1 MGLRDTFLNMLGG
14 ETHEVQKTDNS
25 VYKSARD
32 FLRYGNREKLF
43 PDWSEVKMPDSDMYR
58 GYSYAVIQKRSNKV
72 ATLAKNNLS
81 TWANPDV
88 VDEYQKK
95 DQTVLHPYL
104 KLIEDSTEFSEKQFW
119 KNISIYLDLAGRY
132 YLGVIRNQIVPTNPN
147 LPTITTDPT
156 KFVLLNPYEIRR
168 VIDKNKNVAGYI
180 ERKKDGRY
188 REWPL
193 YQIIEMRELNPFDP
207 ENSQWAMTDAAKEAV
222 YTMNQSGDYTRQS
235 LHGNIEA
242 PGIIT
247 TDVLLPDEDFRN
259 FRERVTQHTK
269 GEPLFGNG
277 TGAIKWDAMQVDL
290 DRAALM
296 DINEINRTTLFAVSG
311 TSKTSLGIEQSG
323 TTRETARVQS
333 EQFVSDTA
341 QPRLEDIIDFLNLDY
356 KKNYFNEYKKTGY
369 YIEVKSAVGRDYDTE
384 QKATALK
391 QSQFQL
397 AMTLIQSGYTQESA
411 WQFAEDEIDY
421 GDLELEKGLDKPI
434 NPEQPEEPE
443 TPTENGPTKPQN
455 GPQNGSGNKD
465 DKGITDETKDGEN
478 ANNSLE
484 LDLIPNSDLFEN
496 GGPGSGNFGHAG
508 REGKRGGSA
517 RGSSGSVADIKK
529 EIRKAQEDVAGIT
542 SLRELVKESEKAT
555 ESTRKAIKTFEG
567 LLGQGYGDD
576 LIKKRIEEHKSLL
589 KSLEASV
596 EGNKKRLE
604 DALKEFDKRHENS
617 LEGENSLPF
626 QANGGPGSGNF
637 GHAGREGKRGG
648 SGKGGKVY
656 HRKYSSDGKNV
667 VAEWDEV
674 RHPIYPDEMIIKS
687 DDQIGMVS
695 DASAEFGISK
705 KAFDVRDKR
714 LKNPFEVY
722 EPIDAQ
728 EEELVK
734 EYIKE
739 SFGIDDDELGRKL
752 GKTTNSME
760 SEETACTC
768 HHDHKV
774 ETFFN
779 QVSETES
786 KEVKEAYNEFLT
798 EIRALEK
805 ETIDAAARKLT
816 VNAFDESD
824 IIGKRK
830 KASIVAKMKNAVKK
844 YWYFLMPL
852 FAGNNMNKRNAEF
865 KQNIVFTFDNA
876 LQNKVIANA
885 ERVAEGH
892 IDTILNDVLEAS
904 NKVYTD
910 ILEDAA
916 ADLIV
921 KAYREDPSKFGE
933 YFDKEP
939 TVAEALSSVKRTD
952 ILEVNRRIYER
963 ANKLAF
969 EGYSRGK
976 IIRAIR
982 AEYKDISEKRATLI
996 AGNET
1001 ARAFGR
1007 SQFESDVQFLNSIGK
1022 MGQAYKVWY
1031 SRRPANEQDKI
1042 CTFCR
1047 TLIEQSNANPVP
1059 FEKPFVSY
1067 GESIEVVED
1076 GKLKIFTAN
1085 YEDIEGG
1092 TLHPNCACGYKLVFK
1107 NADGTFSKTLNG
1119 GSGSGNFGHSGRPGE
1134 VGGSGNGSGLARLTT
1149 SEWSEKMNRGE
1160 LRESVS
1166 LLDET
1171 NFDYVI
1177 VPRLERMDIIN
1188 EGEGISEENTKK
1200 NLDRMTSEEREA
1212 LVNYTSEYNAG
1223 NSSEVNHYL
1232 RTGEGNESTKKAAE
1246 LVSSALDK
1254 CSLGEDTV
1262 CFRGVEP
1269 KVLGPEAEKLGKQI
1283 RSAVKNGSSKQ
1294 FKSMEQRLASLKG
1307 MEIQD
1312 KGCLS
1317 TSKFYDSKYS
1327 NLGMTMVI
1335 RAKKNDKACDIHSLS
1350 RYGQNR
1356 DQYSTMLG
1364 YSPSTMETEV
1374 LFAPNTKLK
1383 VKDAKLTDKGILV
1396 ECETISDKTKNSL
1409 SGVELNGGKGSGNF
1423 GHAGRI
1429 GEVGGSSRNR
1439 VEGFIYG
1446 ALPDYDMQP
1455 TDGYTILYTNT
1466 SAENL
1471 DSIDKGG
1478 LKIGKRLEGYKESP
1492 EEGMAIW
1499 TDSNNPGSTGYGG
1512 STVAFQ
1518 IPTEEAKRYKV
1529 NDTQHIVPHDIA
1541 RKDILFIDRGLW
1553 EGVKVSRLPKLVSEY
1568 GKDKVLDVAEKH
1580 GYDKDTIGKVIS
1592 LYENKKTTNGGPGSG
1607 NFGHAGREGEV
1618 GGSAKTN
1625 YTSGEDLFNAKMN
1638 DKLDAFRDLSPEEQA
1653 VFCEKAMEMD
1663 YKDMPQDLADTDFQR
1678 ISYALGIKDSP
1689 KTVGDKEFGEA
1700 IQNGEEEFFR
1710 AVKGNGSLTP
1720 TQVAER
1726 LYTGEYTY
1734 QGNGDYCDG
1743 TYFTPDWGA
1752 MEYYMGKSVDT
1763 SDTAVIRCSV
1773 SLDANIYYSGPR
1785 EPFDAK
1791 MASVMNTLE
1800 QKTGMKQNTARAVAL
1815 LGAGYD
1821 GWSFVSG
1828 GVNKEYLCMLNRK
1841 HLTVN
1846 KENFLAIKSEYEG
1859 GNDVE

>member
-1 MGLRDTFLNMLGG
+1 MSLRNTFLNMLGA
-14 ETHEVQKTDNS
+14 ESQSVVKQDNA
-25 VYKSARD
+25 VFKSARD

-81 TWANPDV
+81 TWANPEV

-356 KKNYFNEYKKTGY
+356 KKCYFNEYKKTGY

-397 AMTLIQSGYTQESA
+397 AMTLIQSGYTEESA
-411 WQFAEDEIDY
+411 WQFAENEIDY
-421 GDLELEKGLDKPI
+421 GDLELEKGLDKPK

-443 TPTENGPTKPQN
+443 TPTENSPTKPQN
-455 GPQNGSGNKD
+455 GPQNGSGGKD

-508 REGKRGGSA
+508 RDGKRGGSA
-517 RGSSGSVADIKK
+517 RSSSGGETSGLKK
-529 EIRKAQEDVAGIT
+529 EIRKAQEDIAGIT

-576 LIKKRIEEHKSLL
+576 VIKKRIEEHKSLL

-705 KAFDVRDKR
+705 KAFEVRDKR

-728 EEELVK
+728 EEEFVK

-739 SFGIDDDELGRKL
+739 SFGIDDDELDRKL
-752 GKTTNSME
+752 GKTTNSVE
-760 SEETACTC
+760 SEEATCTC

-939 TVAEALSSVKRTD
+939 TAAEALSSVKRTD

-1107 NADGTFSKTLNG
+1107 NADGTFTKTLNEFEQNG
-1119 GSGSGNFGHSGRPGE
+1119 GPGSGNFGHQGRPGE
-1134 VGGSGNGSGLARLTT
+1134 VGGSGKGSGGSYLSSQAENLTWGEYQSQIRDEKFRKAAKDAGLKSYDDLWQVWANTKNKSFT
-1149 SEWSEKMNRGE
+1149 SSDIKELSKEQTVETIRKNLNDLNPDMWFVNADSNYKPRIINRILERKE
-1160 LRESVS
+1160 LRNAG
-1166 LLDET
+1166 LNLAYQ
-1171 NFDYVI
+1171 NY
-1177 VPRLERMDIIN
+1177 
-1188 EGEGISEENTKK
+1188 K
-1200 NLDRMTSEEREA
+1200 NLNDNPLSFNDFLNTEMKMYRGHRGQKTIDSDWFDSYTPKREFA
-1212 LVNYTSEYNAG
+1212 EQFGSKIKTISIKPKDTLGSYTTNAESEY
-1223 NSSEVNHYL
+1223 
-1232 RTGEGNESTKKAAE
+1232 
-1246 LVSSALDK
+1246 LVL
-1254 CSLGEDTV
+1254 
-1262 CFRGVEP
+1262 
-1269 KVLGPEAEKLGKQI
+1269 
-1283 RSAVKNGSSKQ
+1283 
-1294 FKSMEQRLASLKG
+1294 
-1307 MEIQD
+1307 
-1312 KGCLS
+1312 
-1317 TSKFYDSKYS
+1317 
-1327 NLGMTMVI
+1327 
-1335 RAKKNDKACDIHSLS
+1335 
-1350 RYGQNR
+1350 
-1356 DQYSTMLG
+1356 
-1364 YSPSTMETEV
+1364 
-1374 LFAPNTKLK
+1374 TKLK
-1383 VKDAKLTDKGILV
+1383 Q
-1396 ECETISDKTKNSL
+1396 ENS
-1409 SGVELNGGKGSGNF
+1409 VQFNGGKGSGNF
-1423 GHAGRI
+1423 GHAGRL
-1429 GEVGGSSRNR
+1429 GEVGGSSNTPTGIQEFNYDGLLATDGNPVVLEKLAVDLAYKTIDDIVEKHPELIDREQQDKNLRQNYETEYLKWKDKPDR
-1439 VEGFIYG
+1439 VHDLAYEEYKQKVLAREIDTGGRELLGFHPVHSLALYG
-1446 ALPDYDMQP
+1446 AGASPF
-1455 TDGYTILYTNT
+1455 
-1466 SAENL
+1466 
-1471 DSIDKGG
+1471 
-1478 LKIGKRLEGYKESP
+1478 LEGLLMYS
-1492 EEGMAIW
+1492 
-1499 TDSNNPGSTGYGG
+1499 
-1512 STVAFQ
+1512 
-1518 IPTEEAKRYKV
+1518 
-1529 NDTQHIVPHDIA
+1529 
-1541 RKDILFIDRGLW
+1541 
-1553 EGVKVSRLPKLVSEY
+1553 
-1568 GKDKVLDVAEKH
+1568 
-1580 GYDKDTIGKVIS
+1580 
-1592 LYENKKTTNGGPGSG
+1592 
-1607 NFGHAGREGEV
+1607 
-1618 GGSAKTN
+1618 
-1625 YTSGEDLFNAKMN
+1625 
-1638 DKLDAFRDLSPEEQA
+1638 
-1653 VFCEKAMEMD
+1653 
-1663 YKDMPQDLADTDFQR
+1663 
-1678 ISYALGIKDSP
+1678 
-1689 KTVGDKEFGEA
+1689 
-1700 IQNGEEEFFR
+1700 
-1710 AVKGNGSLTP
+1710 
-1720 TQVAER
+1720 
-1726 LYTGEYTY
+1726 
-1734 QGNGDYCDG
+1734 
-1743 TYFTPDWGA
+1743 
-1752 MEYYMGKSVDT
+1752 MG
-1763 SDTAVIRCSV
+1763 
-1773 SLDANIYYSGPR
+1773 ANIYHLDKEG
-1785 EPFDAK
+1785 FDKKHKISETIDKNPDLWTDCKKPLYRGLSTNDEGIAELK
-1791 MASVMNTLE
+1791 KGAVVSMQGLSSWSSEKDIADHFTEFALY
-1800 QKTGMKQNTARAVAL
+1800 KTGSNPVVFIDKSKKHDKTMFYPFSSAMGFGTQYEYVQSGSKKYRITDVRK
-1815 LGAGYD
+1815 D
-1821 GWSFVSG
+1821 GDI
-1828 GVNKEYLCMLNRK
+1828 YY
-1841 HLTVN
+1841 
-1846 KENFLAIKSEYEG
+1846 A
-1859 GNDVE
+1859 DVESY

>member
-1 MGLRDTFLNMLGG
+1 MALRDTFLNMLGVSAP
-14 ETHEVQKTDNS
+14 EVPKTDNS
-25 VYKSARD
+25 VFKSARD
-32 FLRYGNREKLF
+32 FLRYGNREKLY
-43 PDWSEVKMPDSDMYR
+43 PDWSDVKMPDSDMYR

-81 TWANPDV
+81 TWAKPEV
-88 VDEYQKK
+88 VDAFQDK
-95 DQTVLHPYL
+95 DETVLHPYL

-132 YLGVIRNQIVPTNPN
+132 YLGVIRNQIVPSNPN
-147 LPTITTDPT
+147 LPVITTDAT
-156 KFVLLNPYEIRR
+156 RFVLLNPYEIRR
-168 VIDKNKNVAGYI
+168 VIDKDKNVAGYI

-188 REWPL
+188 REWPKH
-193 YQIIEMRELNPFDP
+193 QIIEMRELNPFDP

-222 YTMNQSGDYTRQS
+222 YTINQSSDYTRQS

-247 TDVLLPDEDFRN
+247 TDVLLSDQDFAN
-259 FRERVTQHTK
+259 FRARVTQHQK

-277 TGAIKWDAMQVDL
+277 TGAIKWDAMQIDL
-290 DRAALM
+290 DKAALM

-333 EQFVSDTA
+333 EQFVADTA
-341 QPRLEDIIDFLNLDY
+341 QPRLEDIVDFLNLDY

-397 AMTLIQSGYTQESA
+397 AMQLMQAGYTEQSA
-411 WQFAEDEIDY
+411 YQFAEGEIDF
-421 GDLELEKGLDKPI
+421 GDLELEKGLDKPQ
-434 NPEQPEEPE
+434 NPENPGEEE
-443 TPTENGPTKPQN
+443 GSNENSPNSPNN
-455 GPQNGSGNKD
+455 GPQSGSGAGD
-465 DKGITDETKDGEN
+465 DNNTTSEQ
-478 ANNSLE
+478 NSLE
-484 LDLIPNSDLFEN
+484 TAENDAQDKDVLTTDLNELEPHSDLVEN
-496 GGPGSGNFGHAG
+496 
-508 REGKRGGSA
+508 K
-517 RGSSGSVADIKK
+517 
-529 EIRKAQEDVAGIT
+529 T
-542 SLRELVKESEKAT
+542 S
-555 ESTRKAIKTFEG
+555 
-567 LLGQGYGDD
+567 
-576 LIKKRIEEHKSLL
+576 
-589 KSLEASV
+589 
-596 EGNKKRLE
+596 
-604 DALKEFDKRHENS
+604 
-617 LEGENSLPF
+617 EGENGLPF
-626 QANGGPGSGNF
+626 AHN
-637 GHAGREGKRGG
+637 H
-648 SGKGGKVY
+648 
-656 HRKYSSDGKNV
+656 DG
-667 VAEWDEV
+667 
-674 RHPIYPDEMIIKS
+674 
-687 DDQIGMVS
+687 
-695 DASAEFGISK
+695 
-705 KAFDVRDKR
+705 
-714 LKNPFEVY
+714 
-722 EPIDAQ
+722 
-728 EEELVK
+728 
-734 EYIKE
+734 
-739 SFGIDDDELGRKL
+739 
-752 GKTTNSME
+752 
-760 SEETACTC
+760 CTC
-768 HHDHKV
+768 EHDHKV
-774 ETFFN
+774 EHFIN
-779 QVSETES
+779 EVQPEEG
-786 KEVKEAYNEFLT
+786 KEVKEAYDEFLT

-805 ETIDAAARKLT
+805 ETINAVARKLT
-816 VNAFDESD
+816 TNAFDESD

-830 KASIVAKMKNAVKK
+830 KATITDKIKNAIRK
-844 YWYFLMPL
+844 YWWLLLPL
-852 FAGNNMNKRNAEF
+852 FANNGMSKRNKEF
-865 KQNIVFTFDNA
+865 GENIIFTFDNA
-876 LQNKVIANA
+876 LQNKVINNA
-885 ERVAEGH
+885 DRVAKGH
-892 IDTILNDVLEAS
+892 MDTILNDILEAS

-910 ILEDAA
+910 ILEGAA
-916 ADLIV
+916 ADLV
-921 KAYREDPSKFGE
+921 VTAYRDNPEKFSA
-933 YFDKEP
+933 YFDHEP
-939 TVAEALSSVKRTD
+939 TRADALASIRKTD
-952 ILEVNRRIYER
+952 LLEQNRRIYDR
-963 ANKLAF
+963 ANKMAF
-969 EGYSRGK
+969 EGYERGK
-976 IIRAIR
+976 IVKAVR
-982 AEYKDISEKRATLI
+982 AEYKDISENRATLI
-996 AGNET
+996 ARNET
-1001 ARAFGR
+1001 ARAFGK
-1007 SQFESDVQFLNSIGK
+1007 SQFEADRQFLNAVGK
-1022 MGQAYKVWY
+1022 LGQAYKIWY
-1031 SRRPANEQDKI
+1031 SRRPAGEQDKI
-1042 CTFCR
+1042 CPFCR
-1047 TLIEQSNANPVP
+1047 ELIEQSNINPVP
-1059 FEKPFVSY
+1059 FDKPFVEY
-1067 GESIEVVED
+1067 GNSLEVIED
-1076 GKLKIFTAN
+1076 GKVKIFTAD

-1092 TLHPNCACGYKLVFK
+1092 TLHPNCSCGYKLVFK
-1107 NADGTFSKTLNG
+1107 NAQGEFVKTLNG
-1119 GSGSGNFGHSGRPGE
+1119 GSGSGNFGHSGRPGL

-1356 DQYSTMLG
+1356 DQYSTMFG
-1364 YSPSTMETEV
+1364 YSSSTMETEV

-1423 GHAGRI
+1423 GHAGR
-1429 GEVGGSSRNR
+1429 
-1439 VEGFIYG
+1439 
-1446 ALPDYDMQP
+1446 
-1455 TDGYTILYTNT
+1455 
-1466 SAENL
+1466 
-1471 DSIDKGG
+1471 
-1478 LKIGKRLEGYKESP
+1478 
-1492 EEGMAIW
+1492 
-1499 TDSNNPGSTGYGG
+1499 
-1512 STVAFQ
+1512 
-1518 IPTEEAKRYKV
+1518 
-1529 NDTQHIVPHDIA
+1529 
-1541 RKDILFIDRGLW
+1541 
-1553 EGVKVSRLPKLVSEY
+1553 
-1568 GKDKVLDVAEKH
+1568 
-1580 GYDKDTIGKVIS
+1580 
-1592 LYENKKTTNGGPGSG
+1592 
-1607 NFGHAGREGEV
+1607 EGEV
-1618 GGSAKTN
+1618 GGSAKAN
-1625 YTSGEDLFNAKMN
+1625 YTSGEDLFNAKMDN
-1638 DKLDAFRDLSPEEQA
+1638 KLEAFRNLTPEEQA

-1663 YKDMPQDLADTDFQR
+1663 YKDMPQDLANTDFQR
-1678 ISYALGIKDSP
+1678 ISYALGIKDTP

-1763 SDTAVIRCSV
+1763 SDTAVVRCSV

-1791 MASVMNTLE
+1791 MVSVMNTLE

-1821 GWSFVSG
+1821 GWSFISG

-1846 KENFLAIKSEYEG
+1846 RENFLAIKSEYEG
-1859 GNDVE
+1859 GDDVE